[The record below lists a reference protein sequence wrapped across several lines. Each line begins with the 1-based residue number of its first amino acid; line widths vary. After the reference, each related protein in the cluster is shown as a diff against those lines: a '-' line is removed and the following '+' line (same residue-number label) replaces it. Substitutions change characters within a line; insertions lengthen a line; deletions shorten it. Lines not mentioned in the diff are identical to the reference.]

1 MSSGPRERIRPT
13 RDETKAK
20 LLDAA
25 AVLFAEHGIGSSNI
39 EDICRAAGFSRGAF
53 YSSFGT
59 KDDLVFELLDIHF
72 EANQVEADRLYD
84 LSDNTV
90 EFVAAMSSDERRRT
104 LPVEDVGLLYMELT
118 LYALRNKKNRARL
131 VERQRRDFA
140 MMGGFVE
147 RIIEA
152 EGLEVPGDLDD
163 IVHLLLALDTGIL
176 LHALIDPEHH
186 DPERWARI
194 VITLRQLLPSAPS
207 AS

>member
-53 YSSFGT
+53 YSSFKT

-72 EANQVEADRLYD
+72 EANQAESNRLFD
-84 LSDNTV
+84 LTDNTV
-90 EFVAAMSSDERRRT
+90 EFIAAMNSDERRRT
-104 LPVEDVGLLYMELT
+104 LPVDDVGMLYMELT

-140 MMGGFVE
+140 MMRGFVE
-147 RIIEA
+147 RIVEA
-152 EGLEVPGDLDD
+152 EKLEVPGDLDD
-163 IVHLLLALDTGIL
+163 VVHLLLGLDVGIL
-176 LHALIDPEHH
+176 MHALIDPEQH
-186 DPERWARI
+186 DPQRWARI
-194 VITLRQLLPSAPS
+194 VIMLRELLPPA
-207 AS
+207 